1 MSERLLATKPSGI
14 RELFNRAQGLEGII
28 SLGIGQPDIPT
39 PQKLVELIGEAAASG
54 ENYYTPNSGAALTR
68 QKVAEMVERDWGNAY
83 NPSSEVVLGCG
94 ASEIL
99 YDSVKA
105 WVNPGEEV
113 LIPNPGFVY
122 YPQYPILASAK
133 PIYYDSK
140 PDLTI
145 DLDALNEVVSS
156 KSRMIL
162 LNSPGNPSG
171 VVQPRKVLEGIAEI
185 AEDNDLIILSD
196 EVYSRIIFDDYKH
209 YSMSALA
216 PERSI
221 VVSSFSK
228 MYCAPGWRLGF
239 AVGPA
244 KLIEPVAKYH
254 AFVTANAP
262 SIVQFAVAGF
272 IGTPEEEK
280 FTKELV
286 RILAERR
293 KVVEREIKKMYGL
306 DSFHVQGSFYAFPR
320 ISEDLAA
327 KLREAYP
334 QYSTSGKALSELAF
348 EKAKVVVVPG
358 DEFGPS
364 GNDRFRISFGSGS
377 VEKIEEAMI
386 RIGEAL
392 NSL

>member
-14 RELFNRAQGLEGII
+14 RELFNRAQGLEGVI

-39 PQKLVELIGEAAASG
+39 PRKLVELIGKAASNG
-54 ENYYTPNSGAALTR
+54 NNYYTPNSGATVTR
-68 QKVAEMVERDWGNAY
+68 QKIAEMVERDWGHSY
-83 NPSSEVVLGCG
+83 NPTNEVVLGCG
-94 ASEIL
+94 ASEVL

-105 WVNPGEEV
+105 WVNPGDEV
-113 LIPNPGFVY
+113 LVPNPGFVY

-133 PIYYDSK
+133 PVYYNSK
-140 PDLTI
+140 RNLTI
-145 DLDALNEVVSS
+145 DLDALNDVITP

-171 VVQPRKVLEGIAEI
+171 VVQPKEVLKGVAEI
-185 AEDNDLIILSD
+185 AEDHDLIILSD
-196 EVYSRIIFDDYKH
+196 EVYSRIVFDDYKH
-209 YSMSALA
+209 YSMASLA
-216 PERSI
+216 PDRSI

-239 AVGPA
+239 AVGPS

-262 SIVQFAVAGF
+262 SIVQSAVAGF
-272 IGTPEEEK
+272 IGTPEEEE

-293 KVVEREIKKMYGL
+293 VVVEREIKKMEGL
-306 DSFHVQGSFYAFPR
+306 ETFHVQGSFYAFPE
-320 ISEDLAA
+320 ISKDLGE
-327 KLREAYP
+327 KLKEAYP
-334 QYSTSGKALSELAF
+334 QFSTSGKALSELAF

-377 VEKIEEAMI
+377 AEKIEQAMI

-392 NSL
+392 GSL

>member
-39 PQKLVELIGEAAASG
+39 PRKLVELIGEAATNG
-54 ENYYTPNSGAALTR
+54 NNYYTPNSGAALTR
-68 QKVAEMVERDWGNAY
+68 QKIAEMVERDWGNSYDPAT
-83 NPSSEVVLGCG
+83 EVVLGCG

-105 WVNPGEEV
+105 WINPGEEV

-133 PIYYDSK
+133 PVYYDST

-145 DLDALNEVVSS
+145 DLEALNEAISP

-171 VVQPRKVLEGIAEI
+171 VVQPKEVLEGVAQI

-209 YSMSALA
+209 HSMASLA

-244 KLIEPVAKYH
+244 SLIEPVAKYH

-262 SIVQFAVAGF
+262 SIVQSAVAGF
-272 IGTPEEEK
+272 IGSPEEEE

-286 RILAERR
+286 RVLAERR
-293 KVVEREIKKMYGL
+293 TVVEREIKKMNGL
-306 DSFHVQGSFYAFPR
+306 DAFHVQGSFYAFPR
-320 ISEDLAA
+320 ISDDLGD
-327 KLREAYP
+327 KLKEAYP
-334 QYSTSGKALSELAF
+334 QYSTPGKALSELAF

-358 DEFGPS
+358 EEFGPS

-392 NSL
+392 STL